1 MRCFVCVR
9 FVSGLCQVCDMFVS
23 GLCQVCVRF
32 VSRFWHVCVMFVTGL
47 CHVYVM
53 FVSYLWHLWL
63 KRTLTDQAHVHAGF
77 QNEKTAHKWNISR
90 ACDFDIDIWTPLVM
104 QALCTVMQPLC
115 TMVQALCTVM
125 WFSWCNLYG
134 EVDALLQV
142 FLYKKSDLLQV
153 KPNTHLFPVSLICFW
168 NEQQQFPLKFCCFW
182 NGE

>member
-1 MRCFVCVR
+1 
-9 FVSGLCQVCDMFVS
+9 MFVS
-23 GLCQVCVRF
+23 GSCQVCVRF

-134 EVDALLQV
+134 KVDALLQV
-142 FLYKKSDLLQV
+142 FLYKKSDLLKV
-153 KPNTHLFPVSLICFW
+153 KPNNIYFQYHYSASEMNTNNFH
-168 NEQQQFPLKFCCFW
+168 
-182 NGE
+182 